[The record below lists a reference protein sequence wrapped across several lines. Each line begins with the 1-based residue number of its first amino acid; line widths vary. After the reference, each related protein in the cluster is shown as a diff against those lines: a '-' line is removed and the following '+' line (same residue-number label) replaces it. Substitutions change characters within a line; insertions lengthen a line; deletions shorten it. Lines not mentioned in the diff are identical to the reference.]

1 MPEFQLKGMV
11 KMYLI
16 KWIENG
22 ETKTFVAEG
31 HIENLAYQEKL
42 EERNIVFSIKVL

>member
-1 MPEFQLKGMV
+1 MK

-31 HIENLAYQEKL
+31 HIEHLAYQEKL
-42 EERNIVFSIKVL
+42 EERNITFSTEAL

>member
-1 MPEFQLKGMV
+1 
-11 KMYLI
+11 MYLI

-31 HIENLAYQEKL
+31 YIEHLAYQEKL
-42 EERNIVFSIKVL
+42 KERNIVFSTKAL